1 MFDSIRNHK
10 KYLMGFLLILI
21 IPGFVLFGVQG
32 LADFKPG
39 SEAVASVNGEKITQ
53 EEWDVAHR
61 SEVQELRQSNPTL
74 DTRLLDSPEM
84 KYASLERLVRDRLLR
99 VAAEKLHLQ
108 TSDQALARALQE
120 DPAIAALRGA
130 DGKLDI
136 EGYKQYA
143 LRRGMTPEMF
153 EANMRNQLSLRQVG
167 MGVARTG
174 FAPEAVADVAL
185 NAYFERREIQVKRF
199 AASDFSVQ
207 VKPTDAEIEAF
218 YNENPGQF
226 QAPEQADVQYLV
238 LDADALKKDITL
250 NPEEVKSYYD
260 NNAARLAGPEGRRA
274 SRILLATT
282 PNTTVEESRFAR
294 QAQTLLEQVR
304 KARRRLPMWPR
315 PDQKTRVLRAIE
327 ATLATLAARRHGQ
340 AV

>member
-61 SEVQELRQSNPTL
+61 NEVQELRQSNPTL

-167 MGVARTG
+167 MGVAGTG

-238 LDADALKKDITL
+238 
-250 NPEEVKSYYD
+250 
-260 NNAARLAGPEGRRA
+260 
-274 SRILLATT
+274 
-282 PNTTVEESRFAR
+282 
-294 QAQTLLEQVR
+294 
-304 KARRRLPMWPR
+304 
-315 PDQKTRVLRAIE
+315 
-327 ATLATLAARRHGQ
+327 
-340 AV
+340 